1 MVKKPIDGTDNVY
14 VLGVKDSGTIIPP
27 QTQEQVDALLR
38 ESLDIQST
46 QIDDFL
52 GDLTRLGDR
61 PDIVNYGSLMKHL
74 QTECVFHLSALASAA
89 LLRIQDLTK
98 QLEDVD
104 QALIECEDKIKEKDN
119 EIRYWS
125 NR

>member
-38 ESLDIQST
+38 ESLDIQNA